1 MRAAV
6 IVCEQDCV
14 KGQLDYAFR
23 EDYESIS
30 GGPSLNPAWGEGTF
44 DTSLGPYRYCIFQI
58 VSGFLPSE
66 IVERLVPE
74 ISVMD
79 VNSIC
84 RFGPGEGLE
93 LDQSRCMKGSAYSV
107 IIEVKFA

>member
-44 DTSLGPYRYCIFQI
+44 DTALGPYRYFMFVLWFCSSKSADS
-58 VSGFLPSE
+58 VVAYLVRWDMFLG
-66 IVERLVPE
+66 
-74 ISVMD
+74 
-79 VNSIC
+79 NY
-84 RFGPGEGLE
+84 RFGPG
-93 LDQSRCMKGSAYSV
+93 
-107 IIEVKFA
+107 